1 MGGKRSY
8 WAALAA
14 IGAFLSTQTYA
25 QDSSVIL
32 QLNRVVTYSTDKPF
46 TKAVPGNTRILD
58 IVPVTDHEVVLQP
71 QAVGSTNILFLD
83 PHGLI
88 LANIDVRVDDPVEI
102 GRHGVELHNDS
113 SKLGNAAYYRCS
125 TDGCVLADE
134 TIMRSTPAA
143 APPQQT
149 ITQSVREAPSQAPT
163 AAAPAK

>member
-1 MGGKRSY
+1 MGAKRSGY
-8 WAALAA
+8 AALAA
-14 IGAFLSTQTYA
+14 LAALLSTQAHA

-32 QLNRVVTYSTDKPF
+32 QLNRVITYSTDKPF

-83 PHGLI
+83 PHGII

-125 TDGCVLADE
+125 SDGCVLADE
-134 TIMRSTPAA
+134 TIMRSTLTPAPAA
-143 APPQQT
+143 QINQT
-149 ITQSVREAPSQAPT
+149 IREAPAPQT
-163 AAAPAK
+163 PPQAPAK